1 MQHKATH
8 CCIIPKFH
16 YSIDR
21 HRTKGTIIANSS
33 SVLRPTRGRIDP
45 LETPAKKSPFKIRNI
60 RLFIAFR
67 VFFNC
72 RFYYPVFTI
81 LFLDYGLSL
90 EQFAL
95 LNATWAATIVVLEV
109 PSGALADTVGRR
121 NLLVFTGILMV
132 IEMVLLCFAPRG
144 NTQLLFPIFLV
155 NRILS
160 GAAEASASGADE
172 AIAYDS
178 LQEEGDIRDWP
189 RVLEK
194 QMWARSSAFII
205 AMSLGAAVYDPDLMQ
220 RVVDSIGINVQLNQG
235 ITLRIPPLL
244 TLLMAILT
252 LITAL
257 RMRESG
263 HHNHQKNAGRG
274 LSMAD
279 AFKLTLTAGGWI
291 LRTPFALVIILVGV
305 VFDNC
310 IRMIITLNSQ
320 YYRLIE
326 LPEATFGLIGSGL
339 AILGLVMPRL
349 ARGMVQ
355 KHSPLF
361 NLGVMG
367 VLTLIG
373 LSGMTFFWPILGLL
387 PLIILVAVIYLE
399 NFFQSHYLNR
409 ITDSHQRATVLSFK
423 GLSFN
428 LAYGM
433 IGVLYSLLLW
443 YLSLQITADRPD
455 ISSAQLENLVFVK
468 SIAWFPGYFLLTIL
482 AVLIF
487 ARWRLK
493 KTDEHKKPG

>member
-1 MQHKATH
+1 MHTK
-8 CCIIPKFH
+8 PK
-16 YSIDR
+16 
-21 HRTKGTIIANSS
+21 T
-33 SVLRPTRGRIDP
+33 
-45 LETPAKKSPFKIRNI
+45 SPFKISNV

-81 LFLDYGLSL
+81 LFLDYGLTL

-95 LNATWAATIVVLEV
+95 LNAAWAATIVLLEV

-144 NTQLLFPIFLV
+144 NAQLLFPIFLV

-178 LQEEGDIRDWP
+178 LQAEGDIRDWP

-205 AMSLGAAVYDPDLMQ
+205 AMSLGAAVYDPHLMQ
-220 RVVDSIGINVQLNQG
+220 RVVNALGIDVALNQG
-235 ITLRIPPLL
+235 MTLRIPPLL

-252 LITAL
+252 LITAW
-257 RMRESG
+257 RMRETGERSPRA
-263 HHNHQKNAGRG
+263 KAGRG
-274 LSMAD
+274 RSIAD
-279 AFKLTLTAGGWI
+279 AFKLTLAAGGWI
-291 LRTPFALVIILVGV
+291 LRTPFALVIILAGL

-320 YYRLIE
+320 YYRLIQ

-339 AILGLVMPRL
+339 AILGFVMPRL
-349 ARGMVQ
+349 ARRMVQ
-355 KHSPLF
+355 QHSPVF
-361 NLGVMG
+361 ILGTMG
-367 VLTLIG
+367 TMSLIG
-373 LSGMTFFWPILGLL
+373 LIGMTFFWPVIGLL
-387 PLIILVAVIYLE
+387 PLIILVAVMYLE

-409 ITDSHQRATVLSFK
+409 ITDSYQRATVLSFK

-428 LAYGM
+428 LAYGL
-433 IGVLYSLLLW
+433 IGVLYSLLLA
-443 YLSLQITADRPD
+443 YLSRGVVAAQPNIGD
-455 ISSAQLENLVFVK
+455 IQLENLVFIK
-468 SIAWFPGYFLLTIL
+468 SIAWFPGYFLLTML
-482 AVLIF
+482 AVLVF

-493 KTDEHKKPG
+493 NTDEHRRIG

>member
-1 MQHKATH
+1 M
-8 CCIIPKFH
+8 
-16 YSIDR
+16 
-21 HRTKGTIIANSS
+21 
-33 SVLRPTRGRIDP
+33 
-45 LETPAKKSPFKIRNI
+45 

-81 LFLDYGLSL
+81 LFLDYGLTL

-95 LNATWAATIVVLEV
+95 LNAAWAATIVLLEV
-109 PSGALADTVGRR
+109 PSGALADTLGRR

-144 NTQLLFPIFLV
+144 NAQLLFPIFLL

-178 LQEEGDIRDWP
+178 LQAEGDIRDWP

-205 AMSLGAAVYDPDLMQ
+205 AMSLGAAVYDPNLMQ
-220 RVVDSIGINVQLNQG
+220 RVADAVGINVQLNQG

-252 LITAL
+252 FITAW

-263 HHNHQKNAGRG
+263 NRNHQTEAGRG
-274 LSMAD
+274 PSITE
-279 AFKLTLTAGGWI
+279 AFKLTLAAGGWI
-291 LRTPFALVIILVGV
+291 LRTPFALVIILAGV
-305 VFDNC
+305 AFDNC
-310 IRMIITLNSQ
+310 VRMIITLNSQ
-320 YYRLIE
+320 YYRMID

-339 AILGLVMPRL
+339 AILGLVMPRV
-349 ARGMVQ
+349 ARGLVQ
-355 KHSPLF
+355 KHSPVF
-361 NLGVMG
+361 NLGVMSG
-367 VLTLIG
+367 LTLIG
-373 LSGMTFFWPILGLL
+373 LVGMTLFWPIIGLL
-387 PLIILVAVIYLE
+387 PLIILVAVMYLE

-433 IGVLYSLLLW
+433 VGVLYSLLLA
-443 YLSLQITADRPD
+443 YLSSEVTADRPE
-455 ISSAQLENLVFVK
+455 ISGVQLENLVFVK
-468 SIAWFPGYFLLTIL
+468 SIAWFPGYFLLTLL
-482 AVLIF
+482 AVLVF
-487 ARWRLK
+487 ARWLLK
-493 KTDEHKKPG
+493 NADEHKKPG

>member
-1 MQHKATH
+1 
-8 CCIIPKFH
+8 
-16 YSIDR
+16 
-21 HRTKGTIIANSS
+21 
-33 SVLRPTRGRIDP
+33 
-45 LETPAKKSPFKIRNI
+45 LETPAKTSPFKIRNI

-95 LNATWAATIVVLEV
+95 LNATWAATIVLLEV

-132 IEMVLLCFAPRG
+132 IEMILLCFAPRG
-144 NTQLLFPIFLV
+144 NAQLLFPIFLV

-178 LQEEGDIRDWP
+178 LLAEGDIRDWP

-194 QMWARSSAFII
+194 QMWARSGAFII

-220 RVVDSIGINVQLNQG
+220 RVADSLGINVQLNQG
-235 ITLRIPPLL
+235 TTLRIPPLL
-244 TLLMAILT
+244 TLLMAFLT

-263 HHNHQKNAGRG
+263 SHSNYKNAARG
-274 LSMAD
+274 LSIAG

-291 LRTPFALVIILVGV
+291 LRTPFALVIILAGV

-320 YYRLIE
+320 YYRLIG

-339 AILGLVMPRL
+339 AILGLVMPRI

-355 KHSPLF
+355 KHTPAF

-367 VLTLIG
+367 GLTMIG
-373 LSGMTFFWPILGLL
+373 LVGMAFFWPIMGLL

-409 ITDSHQRATVLSFK
+409 ITDSQQRATVLSFK

-428 LAYGM
+428 LAYGL
-433 IGVLYSLLLW
+433 IGVLYSLLLA
-443 YLSLQITADRPD
+443 YLSLQVTAVRPE
-455 ISSAQLENLVFVK
+455 ISSVQLENLVFVK
-468 SIAWFPGYFLLTIL
+468 SIAWFPGYFLLTLL
-482 AVLIF
+482 AVLVF

-493 KTDEHKKPG
+493 NTDAHKKSG

>member
-1 MQHKATH
+1 MGAFK
-8 CCIIPKFH
+8 K
-16 YSIDR
+16 YR
-21 HRTKGTIIANSS
+21 N
-33 SVLRPTRGRIDP
+33 RIDS
-45 LETPAKKSPFKIRNI
+45 LETPAKKSPFKIRNV

-81 LFLDYGLSL
+81 LFLDYGLTL

-95 LNATWAATIVVLEV
+95 LNAAWAATIVLLEV
-109 PSGALADTVGRR
+109 PSGALADTLGRR

-132 IEMVLLCFAPRG
+132 IEMMLLCFAPRG
-144 NTQLLFPIFLV
+144 DAQLLFPIFLV

-178 LQEEGDIRDWP
+178 LLAEGDIADWP

-194 QMWARSSAFII
+194 QMWARSGAFII

-220 RVVDSIGINVQLNQG
+220 RVIEWLGLNIKLNQN

-244 TLLMAILT
+244 TLAMAFLT

-257 RMRESG
+257 RMHESG
-263 HHNHQKNAGRG
+263 DQKSAGRG
-274 LSMAD
+274 PSITE

-291 LRTPFALVIILVGV
+291 LRTPFALVIILAGL

-339 AILGLVMPRL
+339 AILGLVMPRV
-349 ARGMVQ
+349 ARIMVQ
-355 KHSPLF
+355 RQTPVF
-361 NLGVMG
+361 NLGIMG
-367 VLTLIG
+367 GLTIIGLIG
-373 LSGMTFFWPILGLL
+373 LTFFWPIIGLL

-428 LAYGM
+428 LAYGL
-433 IGVLYSLLLW
+433 IGVLYSLLLA
-443 YLSLQITADRPD
+443 YLNLQITAGRPD
-455 ISSAQLENLVFVK
+455 IAGAQLENLVFVK
-468 SIAWFPGYFLLTIL
+468 SMAWFPGYFGLTMF
-482 AVLIF
+482 AVLVF

-493 KTDEHKKPG
+493 TTDEHKKPG